1 MQNNL
6 YSSKKCSSSEIHIL
20 NSHPNDM
27 RFPDHLLLFQM
38 PYSTNVKL
46 PRFMMHFSYA
56 GQTYAGVQWNPSAK
70 IDSVQ
75 SVIERALHHF
85 QSEKTPLRFGVS
97 SRTDRGVHALHNTA
111 TFDWI
116 SPVDITTLVQ
126 PLNTYLTDK
135 KEHVRVLRIHP
146 ISPQFHFRRHCHG
159 RKYVYRLGFLN
170 EHEFTH
176 VNTTIPFLKKRHRY
190 LLRDMT
196 PATYNLFEKDHITY
210 IEPPYDLE
218 AFRKGI
224 EVFQGQHN
232 FAAFTTT
239 QGRLNMLVERRCP
252 VKTMRLTLTEGERL
266 VPLPEPSSRHSP
278 MTVYN
283 LVFEA
288 EAFLYKL
295 IRRITGT
302 LVHIAKGEMTIQDVT
317 DRFACPPDYYDSNFP
332 KTLKPHGLFL
342 YEVKYNE
349 QDFLNPPELRCDDT
363 AADDVDTVAMEVQE
377 DAENDDDENE
387 NEDDQQLNRKIM
399 MSR

>member
-1 MQNNL
+1 
-6 YSSKKCSSSEIHIL
+6 
-20 NSHPNDM
+20 
-27 RFPDHLLLFQM
+27 M
-38 PYSTNVKL
+38 PYSMNVKL

-56 GQTYAGVQWNPSAK
+56 GQAYAGVQWNPSAK

-75 SVIERALHHF
+75 GVLERALQHF
-85 QSEKTPLRFGVS
+85 QSEKSSLRFGVS

-111 TFDWI
+111 TFDWT
-116 SPVDITTLVQ
+116 SPADITTLVQ
-126 PLNTYLTDK
+126 PLNAYLQDK
-135 KEHVRVLRIHP
+135 KEQIRILRIHP

-159 RKYVYRLGFLN
+159 RKYVYRLGFLD
-170 EHEFTH
+170 EKEFT
-176 VNTTIPFLKKRHRY
+176 NINSTIPFLKRKNRY
-190 LLRDMT
+190 LLRDIT

-210 IEPPYDLE
+210 VEPPYDME

-239 QGRLNMLVERRCP
+239 QGRLNMLTERRCP

-266 VPLPEPSSRHSP
+266 VPLIESSSPS
-278 MTVYN
+278 MTVFN

-295 IRRITGT
+295 IRRITAT
-302 LVHIAKGEMTIQDVT
+302 LVHMAKGQMTVQDVL
-317 DRFACPPDYYDSNFP
+317 DRFSCPPDYYNSSLP
-332 KTLKPHGLFL
+332 TTLKPHGLFL

-349 QDFLNPPELRCDDT
+349 NDFLNPPMLKRDDSIT
-363 AADDVDTVAMEVQE
+363 DDIDNIMTEVQE
-377 DAENDDDENE
+377 EDNDDEDDENE
-387 NEDDQQLNRKIM
+387 DEQQFNNKMM